1 MNERIKQLMSSIK
14 TFKEKFRWKY
24 LVHAYIAYN
33 VLQLSILFYF
43 YSPSE
48 LLDMY
53 LTLINVKV

>member
-1 MNERIKQLMSSIK
+1 MVRSIKQLILSIR
-14 TFKEKFRWKY
+14 TFKEKFKWKY